1 MSIETTGSRVE
12 LTPYGVAYTV
22 RERHFT
28 LDVTMQVLAVAAT
41 VVALHL
47 LHGNLGFSVA
57 TSFFAIL
64 FTAITLRANNRDPHT
79 RDWFH
84 RYIDHKVT
92 IDVDDEADR
101 TRVYLLLTTGVTRNP
116 YDILRTDT
124 LEDRLAQYAVTE
136 SELGSDDDKAQW
148 IVDVARKWDERVK
161 ERHDVE
167 RVKDEFIDHHTR
179 LANEIVGRSLTVS
192 RVIDRDAFDV
202 DRFFH
207 DPL

>member
-1 MSIETTGSRVE
+1 MSIETTGTRVE
-12 LTPYGVAYTV
+12 LTSYGVAYTV

-28 LDVTMQVLAVAAT
+28 LDVTAQVLAVAAT

-57 TSFFAIL
+57 TSFFAAF
-64 FTAITLRANNRDPHT
+64 FTTITLRANNRDPHT
-79 RDWFH
+79 RDWFYRYTDH
-84 RYIDHKVT
+84 RVT

-101 TRVYLLLTTGVTRNP
+101 TKVYLLLTSGVKRNP
-116 YDILRTDT
+116 YDILRTET

-136 SELGSDDDKAQW
+136 SALGSDDDKAQW

-161 ERHDVE
+161 ERQDIE
-167 RVKDEFIDHHTR
+167 RVKDDFIDHHAR

-192 RVIDRDAFDV
+192 RVVDRDAFDV
-202 DRFFH
+202 DRFFR
-207 DPL
+207 DPV

>member
-1 MSIETTGSRVE
+1 MSIETTGTRVE

-28 LDVTMQVLAVAAT
+28 LDVTLQVLVVAAT
-41 VVALHL
+41 VVVLHL

-57 TSFFAIL
+57 TSFFAAF

-79 RDWFH
+79 RDWFY

-101 TRVYLLLTTGVTRNP
+101 TKVYLLLTSGIKRNP
-116 YDILRTDT
+116 FDILHTET

-136 SELGSDDDKAQW
+136 SALDSDDNKAQW
-148 IVDVARKWDERVK
+148 IVDVACKWDERVK
-161 ERHDVE
+161 ERQDIE
-167 RVKDEFIDHHTR
+167 RVKDEFVDHHAR

-192 RVIDRDAFDV
+192 RVVEQDAFDV
-202 DRFFH
+202 DRFFR
-207 DPL
+207 DPM

>member
-1 MSIETTGSRVE
+1 MSIETTGTRVE

-28 LDVTMQVLAVAAT
+28 LDVTVQVLAVVAA

-47 LHGNLGFSVA
+47 SHGNLGFSVA
-57 TSFFAIL
+57 TSLIAAL

-79 RDWFH
+79 RDWFY
-84 RYIDHKVT
+84 RYIDHRVT
-92 IDVDDEADR
+92 IDVDDETDR
-101 TRVYLLLTTGVTRNP
+101 TKVYLLLTSGVKRNP
-116 YDILRTDT
+116 FDILRTET

-136 SELGSDDDKAQW
+136 SALDSDDDKAQW
-148 IVDVARKWDERVK
+148 IVDVACKWDERVK
-161 ERHDVE
+161 EHQDIE

-192 RVIDRDAFDV
+192 RVVERDAYDV
-202 DRFFH
+202 DSFFR
-207 DPL
+207 DPV